1 MKRAV
6 IFLLGKDVGGLV
18 VAGEVVLELLE
29 LVFGARGSADI
40 DAAGVGGET
49 GQGALIGVHAAEL
62 QFGGVAAGGGIEFGS
77 GGEAT
82 AAATAGDAVD
92 VVGAD
97 GTADANQGHRHGG
110 LDLAAGL
117 LVDRVAVDG
126 ADGEAGAIPFGDNR
140 ADGITGIGVGAHA
153 FGEPE
158 DELAAGNLT
167 LALGQSLQRGEGGI
181 SVFIL
186 DEALRILEPGP
197 EQPGVSALR

>member
-1 MKRAV
+1 MP
-6 IFLLGKDVGGLV
+6 
-18 VAGEVVLELLE
+18 
-29 LVFGARGSADI
+29 
-40 DAAGVGGET
+40 AGVGGRRAR
-49 GQGALIGVHAAEL
+49 GLLIGVLAAEL

-126 ADGEAGAIPFGDNR
+126 ADVRPARFASAITERMASRVSESARRPSENQKTNLR
-140 ADGITGIGVGAHA
+140 PGI
-153 FGEPE
+153 
-158 DELAAGNLT
+158 
-167 LALGQSLQRGEGGI
+167 
-181 SVFIL
+181 
-186 DEALRILEPGP
+186 
-197 EQPGVSALR
+197 